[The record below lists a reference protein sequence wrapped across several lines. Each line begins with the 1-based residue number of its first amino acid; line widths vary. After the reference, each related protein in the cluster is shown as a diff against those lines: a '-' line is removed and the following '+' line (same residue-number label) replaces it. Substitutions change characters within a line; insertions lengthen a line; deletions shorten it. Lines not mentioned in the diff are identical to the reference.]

1 MSVGT
6 RVRSVEWCH
15 FQWPWTTLSDLVK
28 YSVTRTKQ
36 RAPSRRQLNF
46 LCVCVEGLNVYRL
59 LSEEDFNAPNNEQ
72 EAPRI
77 AELVGGDAWFDDY
90 DDEEEQVDN
99 NEEDDWSNDDDREDE
114 HDNDDLATVELPND
128 NDMLANEEHSTS
140 SQNSSLVWISDFRPD
155 CFQHRYC
162 PVPFPKRVI
171 FAFQCLP
178 LFFKVLMLSFCV
190 FTYVVFPVYLVQIY
204 DY

>member
-1 MSVGT
+1 
-6 RVRSVEWCH
+6 
-15 FQWPWTTLSDLVK
+15 
-28 YSVTRTKQ
+28 
-36 RAPSRRQLNF
+36 
-46 LCVCVEGLNVYRL
+46 VYRL

-140 SQNSSLVWISDFRPD
+140 SQNSSLV
-155 CFQHRYC
+155 
-162 PVPFPKRVI
+162 
-171 FAFQCLP
+171 
-178 LFFKVLMLSFCV
+178 
-190 FTYVVFPVYLVQIY
+190 
-204 DY
+204 